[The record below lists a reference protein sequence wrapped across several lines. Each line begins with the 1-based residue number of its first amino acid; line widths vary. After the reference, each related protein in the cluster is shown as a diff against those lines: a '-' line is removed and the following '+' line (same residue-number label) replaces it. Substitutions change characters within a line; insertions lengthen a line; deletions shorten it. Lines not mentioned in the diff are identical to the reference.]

1 MSKDN
6 SNYFPLNEGL
16 YDFYDLIDSESKS
29 STIDKIQN
37 YYFEKI
43 KKFGK
48 ESLTKKEME
57 IFQNATMGKL
67 KAEDPVYKRDKV
79 TGDIALDKNGK
90 PIRID
95 QEVIPAGVPFVTT
108 KGRNRQT
115 TDTKKEVIIARCYW
129 NVDDPTKAYYVYSDS
144 QKSSENPY
152 GLIIWKSISKNPAE
166 KPLGTF
172 IVPKGEAQMN
182 PEELWANLNDKF
194 DKGIIL
200 DKETYYKFLA
210 FDDFYHS
217 KKKIAGQQL
226 ILLYDYLHK
235 YPKK

>member
-1 MSKDN
+1 MSRDN
-6 SNYFPLNEGL
+6 SNWFPLNEGL
-16 YDFYDLIDSESKS
+16 YDFYEMIDPESKS

-43 KKFGK
+43 KKHGK

-57 IFQNATMGKL
+57 IFHNATVGKL

-79 TGDIALDKNGK
+79 TGDIALENGK

-108 KGRNRQT
+108 KGKT
-115 TDTKKEVIIARCYW
+115 KEKSETKKENVIARCYW
-129 NVDDPTKAYYVYSDS
+129 NVDDPNRSYYVYSDTE
-144 QKSSENPY
+144 KSAANPN
-152 GLIIWKSISKNPAE
+152 GLIIWKSISKNPIE
-166 KPLGTF
+166 KPTGTF
-172 IVPKGEAQMN
+172 IVPKGEAQMK
-182 PEELWANLNDKF
+182 PEELWATLNDKF

-200 DKETYYKFLA
+200 DNETYYKFLA
-210 FDDFYHS
+210 FDDFYHG
-217 KKKIAGQQL
+217 KKKIAGGQL
-226 ILLYDYLHK
+226 KVLYDYLSK